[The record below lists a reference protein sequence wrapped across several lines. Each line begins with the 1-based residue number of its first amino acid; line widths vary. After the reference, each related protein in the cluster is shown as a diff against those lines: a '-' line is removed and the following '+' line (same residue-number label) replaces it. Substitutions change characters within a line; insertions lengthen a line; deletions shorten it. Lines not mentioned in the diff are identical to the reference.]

1 MKIAQYSVKQATI
14 EQIFNMFATGQIQ
27 DNDDEDA
34 MMKQLERRAST
45 IRQSANDKERLVEFP
60 DQQKRTGYR
69 QNELFEEDYD
79 TGSEQRIITIN

>member
-27 DNDDEDA
+27 DQDDEDA
-34 MMKQLERRAST
+34 MMKQMERRAST
-45 IRQSANDKERLVEFP
+45 IRQSASDKERLVEFP
-60 DQQKRTGYR
+60 EHQKRAGYKH
-69 QNELFEEDYD
+69 NELLEEEYD